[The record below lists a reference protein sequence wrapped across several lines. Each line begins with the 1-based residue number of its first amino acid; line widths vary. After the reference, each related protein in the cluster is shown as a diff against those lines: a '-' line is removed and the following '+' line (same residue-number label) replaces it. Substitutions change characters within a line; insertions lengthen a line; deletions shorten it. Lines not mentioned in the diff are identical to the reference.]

1 MIKLKSYSAN
11 TNQGPFLQVNEDD
24 IDIDLANKLFLIF
37 DGYGGTNIGNNCVQS
52 LKKDIKTFY
61 TKFGDDPNATMPF
74 FYSPKYNLEG
84 NALINALHSAHKS
97 LKDENMKK
105 EYGLRGGASM
115 IGGGLSDQL
124 LTLVSI
130 GNCTSFLY
138 RKNHLE
144 IITIP
149 DSLATLTQEKYMAH
163 MQTSPLSGMGLF
175 EDLQMEVKE
184 LKLIEDDMVILMT
197 DGAYSRINNEE
208 LKSIIEGHESNLAK
222 KIDEVFTLSNTR
234 GNLDNQSCIFLQF

>member
-1 MIKLKSYSAN
+1 MIKLKSYSTK
-11 TNQGPFLQVNEDD
+11 TNQGPFLQINEDD
-24 IDIDLANKLFLIF
+24 IEIDLANRLYLIF
-37 DGYGGTNIGNNCVQS
+37 DGYGGSNIGDKAVAS

-61 TKFGDDPNATMPF
+61 TKFGADPNATMPF

-84 NALINALHSAHKS
+84 NALINALHNAHKS
-97 LKDENMKK
+97 LKDENIKK
-105 EYGLRGGASM
+105 EYVQRGGSSIIA
-115 IGGGLSDQL
+115 GGLSDQL

-130 GNCTSFLY
+130 GNCASFLY

-149 DSLATLTQEKYMAH
+149 DSLATLTQEKFRAYL
-163 MQTSPLSGMGLF
+163 QTAPLSGLGLF
-175 EDLQMEVKE
+175 EDLHMEVKE
-184 LKLIEDDMVILMT
+184 LKLLEDDLLILMT

-208 LKSIIEGHESNLAK
+208 LKYIIEKQDTILAK
-222 KIDEVFTLSNTR
+222 KIDEVFELSNTR

>member
-11 TNQGPFLQVNEDD
+11 TNQGPFLQINEDD

-37 DGYGGTNIGNNCVQS
+37 DGYGGTNIGDKSVAA

-61 TKFGDDPNATMPF
+61 TKFGADPNSTMPF

-105 EYGLRGGASM
+105 EYSLRGGASL
-115 IGGGLSDQL
+115 IAGGLSDQL
-124 LTLVSI
+124 LTLVSV

-149 DSLATLTQEKYMAH
+149 DSLAALTQDKYKAFL
-163 MQTSPLSGMGLF
+163 QTTPLSGMGLF
-175 EDLQMEVKE
+175 EDLHMEIKE
-184 LKLIEDDMVILMT
+184 LKVMEGDVVILMT
-197 DGAYSRINNEE
+197 DGAYSRINSEE
-208 LKSIIEGHESNLAK
+208 LRYIIEEHETTLPK
-222 KIDEVFTLSNTR
+222 KIEEIFTLSNSR